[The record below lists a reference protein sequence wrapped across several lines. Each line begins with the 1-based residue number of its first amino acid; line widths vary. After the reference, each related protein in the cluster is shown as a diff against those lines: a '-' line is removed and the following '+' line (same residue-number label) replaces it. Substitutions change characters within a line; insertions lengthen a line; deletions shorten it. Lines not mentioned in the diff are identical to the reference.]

1 MIKFAAKLFNT
12 TELINP
18 CEHMKEITIISKND
32 VGALA
37 TVAETLGNFGVNIEA
52 ISAYEKDN
60 KAIFRVLTAD
70 STTTMKVLG
79 RIPELKLI
87 ESDILLIK
95 LNNRPG
101 ELGKITRKLANK
113 AVNIE
118 SLYIIGKKENE
129 TEVVIRPSKADF
141 EKAKIVLNIK

>member
-1 MIKFAAKLFNT
+1 
-12 TELINP
+12 
-18 CEHMKEITIISKND
+18 MKEITIIAKND

-37 TVAETLGNFGVNIEA
+37 TVAEALGNVGVNIEA

-60 KAIFRVLTAD
+60 HAVFRVLTAD

-79 RIPELKLI
+79 RIPELRLM

-95 LNNRPG
+95 LNNKPG

-113 AVNIE
+113 AINLE
-118 SLYIIGKKENE
+118 SLYIVSKRDNE
-129 TEVVIRPSKADF
+129 TEVAIRPSKADF
-141 EKAKIVLNIK
+141 EKTRLVLNIK